1 MQTLVNRGLL
11 EWSRLPMVA
20 LRERYPDLFSKAK
33 RENSEQ
39 GSPFCY
45 RAETNRSQTDLP
57 ARLAGSR
64 RFESDALISYTAHV
78 ERVALVG
85 EILVFIACQLAV
97 RWCFS
102 QVPNPWGREQLR
114 EH

>member
-33 RENSEQ
+33 RENYEQ

-45 RAETNRSQTDLP
+45 RAEANRRQTDLL

-64 RFESDALISYTAHV
+64 RFESDALIAYMAHV
-78 ERVALVG
+78 DRGALDN
-85 EILVFIACQLAV
+85 EIIVFIAGQLAV

-102 QVPNPWGREQLR
+102 QVPNPWERTQLR